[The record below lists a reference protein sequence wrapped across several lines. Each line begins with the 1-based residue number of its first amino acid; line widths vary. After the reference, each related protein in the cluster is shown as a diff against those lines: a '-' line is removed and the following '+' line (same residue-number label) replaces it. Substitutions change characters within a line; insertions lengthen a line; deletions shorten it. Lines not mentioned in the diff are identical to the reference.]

1 MRQPMNR
8 LVSRTVVLE
17 QADIDT
23 DQIIPARFLTTTQRE
38 GLGRHCFADWRFDRQ
53 GQPNPEFA
61 LNRSENAGAAILV
74 AGRNFGCGS
83 SREHAPWALLDA
95 GIQAVLAPSIAD
107 IFRNNALKNGLLALP
122 VDEDL
127 HARLVERQGHAVEID
142 LQQQRIVLDDGHSAS
157 FEIEPFV
164 RRCLMEGVDDF
175 DFLLARLPA
184 IASFE
189 GARAW
194 TP

>member
-1 MRQPMNR
+1 MRHPFTR
-8 LVSRTVVLE
+8 LVSRTVLLDQSDV
-17 QADIDT
+17 DT
-23 DQIIPARFLTTTQRE
+23 DQIIPARFLTTTTRE
-38 GLGRHCFADWRFDRQ
+38 GLGRHCFADWRFDRD
-53 GQPNPEFA
+53 GQPKPDFP

-122 VDEDL
+122 VSEEL
-127 HARLVERQGHAVEID
+127 YARLVARQGHAVEID
-142 LQQQRIVLDDGHSAS
+142 LVAQRIVLDDGSSAG
-157 FEIEPFV
+157 FELEAFV

-175 DFLLARLPA
+175 DFLLGCLPA
-184 IASFE
+184 IANYE

>member
-1 MRQPMNR
+1 MRHPMTR
-8 LVSRTVVLE
+8 LVSRTVLLE
-17 QADIDT
+17 QADVDT
-23 DQIIPARFLTTTQRE
+23 DQIIPARFLTTTTRE
-38 GLGRHCFADWRFDRQ
+38 GLGRHCFADWRFDRS
-53 GQPNPEFA
+53 GAPNPDFP
-61 LNRSENAGAAILV
+61 LNRAENAGAAILV

-122 VDEDL
+122 VSEEL

-142 LQQQRIVLDDGHSAS
+142 LVEQRIVLDDGSSAG
-157 FEIEPFV
+157 FELEAFV

-175 DFLLARLPA
+175 DFLLGRLPA
-184 IASFE
+184 IANYE